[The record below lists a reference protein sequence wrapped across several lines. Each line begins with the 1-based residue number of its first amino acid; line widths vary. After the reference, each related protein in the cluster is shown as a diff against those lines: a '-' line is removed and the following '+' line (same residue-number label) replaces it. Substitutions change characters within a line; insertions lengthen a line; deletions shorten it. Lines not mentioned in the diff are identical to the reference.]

1 MQFSSLLRW
10 VTTGAFVVSAVGFAA
25 LPGQAQVRQQMAD
38 KVAVQAAN
46 EFVTKINGENCTDFA
61 ATLSQ
66 MKQGSNAGS
75 MSAKL
80 KANPEART
88 KYVNIVGG
96 PLLNKMINCNLVPG
110 M

>member
-1 MQFSSLLRW
+1 MQFSSVPRW
-10 VTTGAFVVSAVGFAA
+10 IATGAFVFAA
-25 LPGQAQVRQQMAD
+25 VAFAAIPGQAQVRQQMMD
-38 KVAVQAAN
+38 KVAVQAGN
-46 EFVTKINGENCTDFA
+46 EFVTKINGQNCTDFKS
-61 ATLSQ
+61 TLSQ

-80 KANPEART
+80 KANPEARG

-96 PLLNKMINCNLVPG
+96 PLLNKMINCDMLPG

>member
-10 VTTGAFVVSAVGFAA
+10 VTTGAFVVSAVGFAV
-25 LPGQAQVRQQMAD
+25 PVEAQIRQQIAD
-38 KVAVQAAN
+38 KAAVQAAN
-46 EFVTKINGENCTDFA
+46 DFVTKINGQNCTDFA